1 MTDEKTLSIKEVA
14 TAIGCS
20 VQAVYQRL
28 EKDFKPYFKE
38 ENGKKRL
45 DIAVLEHVK
54 QNENSTALTS
64 DFKETLKLLETQI
77 NKKDLQITHLQTE
90 LSAEREHNREKDKEL
105 MAVLSSLA
113 AGQAAAQQKQLADTL
128 IEGKQLIASG
138 ADPVEPK
145 IPQEKKR
152 WKFWKK

>member
-14 TAIGCS
+14 TVMDCS

-45 DIAVLEHVK
+45 DIAILKYIK
-54 QNENSTALTS
+54 QSENPTALTS
-64 DFKETLKLLETQI
+64 DFKETLKLLENQI
-77 NKKDLQITHLQTE
+77 GEKDRQIAHLQTE

-128 IEGKQLIASG
+128 IEGKQLIAG
-138 ADPVEPK
+138 GTDPAKLETM
-145 IPQEKKR
+145 QKKMR
-152 WKFWKK
+152 WQFWKK